1 MLVLLLADSETV
13 TGILRE
19 AAVEGLMSWWG
30 EGLRFMEALCR
41 VEASSRAGE
50 GIVGFCL
57 GWGGWGERGGG
68 CEWLEVVCSV
78 CLAPWRPHM
87 SDGLTKTSD
96 GLDRDYRKTIRPSET
111 PQDQP
116 RSKFFEYIT
125 NQFTIY

>member
-78 CLAPWRPHM
+78 CLAPWLA
-87 SDGLTKTSD
+87 SLTTSS
-96 GLDRDYRKTIRPSET
+96 RIR
-111 PQDQP
+111 
-116 RSKFFEYIT
+116 
-125 NQFTIY
+125 FTSIRVARMGIKLTYMRCILHLM

>member
-78 CLAPWRPHM
+78 W
-87 SDGLTKTSD
+87 SG
-96 GLDRDYRKTIRPSET
+96 
-111 PQDQP
+111 
-116 RSKFFEYIT
+116 
-125 NQFTIY
+125 